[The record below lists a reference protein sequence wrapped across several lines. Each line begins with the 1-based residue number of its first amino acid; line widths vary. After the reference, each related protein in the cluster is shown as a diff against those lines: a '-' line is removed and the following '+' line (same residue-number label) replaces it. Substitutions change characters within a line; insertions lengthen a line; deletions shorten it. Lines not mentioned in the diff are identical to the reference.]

1 MTGLT
6 TSEVEERRAR
16 GEGET
21 GARSV
26 TKSTGAIL
34 RENICTLFNAL
45 NFAIAIL
52 LFAVGAYSN
61 MLFIAIIILNIVIG
75 IVQEF
80 KAKKL
85 VDELTILNQPH
96 AVVLRDGKE
105 TTIEA
110 GDIVKDDVMVLDSG
124 KQICNDAV
132 VIDGRLEVNESLLT
146 GESDSI
152 DKTAGSELYSGSSV
166 ISGRAYARVT
176 HVGDENYTN
185 SLINE
190 VRQEKRVHSE
200 LLDSMRKVTRFTSF
214 LIIPLG
220 VLLFVEA
227 MFLRHSGTYD
237 AEVSS
242 AAALLGMLPKGLVLL
257 ISVSLATGVI
267 RLAKAKILVQNIYS
281 LETLAHVDVLCL
293 DKTGT
298 LTDGNMSVDRIVP
311 LGERGAAEDSDALL
325 RAYLDASEDN
335 NVTIAALRAHFGAD
349 GSTAD
354 AEQPAA
360 PAGDG
365 RFAAQAIIPFSS
377 KRKWGA
383 ITMRAAAGAADAP
396 RHAQEGESAAA
407 TGTVFLGAPER
418 ILGANLPDEAA
429 ALMGQG
435 LRLIAVGYLPGAWTD
450 EERLPDALQPMF
462 LIALRDNIRPRAKE
476 TLAYFRDQG
485 VDVKVISGDHPDT
498 VAAVARQAGLEHW
511 RDVIDMTS
519 VPADAPDS
527 TFDDVAGRY
536 TVFSRVTPKQKRQLV
551 HAMQRA
557 GHQVALTG
565 DGVNDL
571 LALRVG
577 RRAPDLAGRAAR
589 LRFHLPAA
597 GGAGGPQGRQQR
609 DPHGRRVLHQDDLL
623 GAGVVLLSG
632 FERPVPVHSDPDH
645 ACRRLHRGVA
655 VVPDDIRI
663 GHATHPRPVPA
674 HCARQGSAVRDR
686 RHRHDHR
693 IQPHRSVRRDAEP
706 HGHVRAADHRVDGRR
721 DQELRTVH
729 EDPRVRLRDDG
740 AGRPVRAA
748 HPAAPVRG
756 GRDDRPDVGMVRG
769 GVRGDDGRHRRD
781 HRGAAGMAAVTA
793 LTGERF
799 PVMPAGVR
807 PGAIRTFMF
816 DAFRAGHMCFP

>member
-26 TKSTGAIL
+26 T
-34 RENICTLFNAL
+34 
-45 NFAIAIL
+45 
-52 LFAVGAYSN
+52 
-61 MLFIAIIILNIVIG
+61 
-75 IVQEF
+75 

-237 AEVSS
+237 AVVSS

-365 RFAAQAIIPFSS
+365 RFAAHD
-377 KRKWGA
+377 KE
-383 ITMRAAAGAADAP
+383 RAHAERDDEHADAEEVIEKTDGALQNAEFADVLLLLRVCIP
-396 RHAQEGESAAA
+396 HALLHPAEH
-407 TGTVFLGAPER
+407 
-418 ILGANLPDEAA
+418 
-429 ALMGQG
+429 
-435 LRLIAVGYLPGAWTD
+435 AVGLK
-450 EERLPDALQPMF
+450 QHV
-462 LIALRDNIRPRAKE
+462 
-476 TLAYFRDQG
+476 LA
-485 VDVKVISGDHPDT
+485 
-498 VAAVARQAGLEHW
+498 
-511 RDVIDMTS
+511 
-519 VPADAPDS
+519 
-527 TFDDVAGRY
+527 
-536 TVFSRVTPKQKRQLV
+536 QK
-551 HAMQRA
+551 
-557 GHQVALTG
+557 
-565 DGVNDL
+565 L
-571 LALRVG
+571 L
-577 RRAPDLAGRAAR
+577 
-589 LRFHLPAA
+589 
-597 GGAGGPQGRQQR
+597 
-609 DPHGRRVLHQDDLL
+609 
-623 GAGVVLLSG
+623 
-632 FERPVPVHSDPDH
+632 
-645 ACRRLHRGVA
+645 
-655 VVPDDIRI
+655 
-663 GHATHPRPVPA
+663 
-674 HCARQGSAVRDR
+674 
-686 RHRHDHR
+686 
-693 IQPHRSVRRDAEP
+693 
-706 HGHVRAADHRVDGRR
+706 
-721 DQELRTVH
+721 
-729 EDPRVRLRDDG
+729 
-740 AGRPVRAA
+740 
-748 HPAAPVRG
+748 
-756 GRDDRPDVGMVRG
+756 
-769 GVRGDDGRHRRD
+769 
-781 HRGAAGMAAVTA
+781 
-793 LTGERF
+793 
-799 PVMPAGVR
+799 
-807 PGAIRTFMF
+807 
-816 DAFRAGHMCFP
+816 

>member
-124 KQICNDAV
+124 KQICNDAW
-132 VIDGRLEVNESLLT
+132 S
-146 GESDSI
+146 S
-152 DKTAGSELYSGSSV
+152 TASGSQRIAADRRKRLHRQDRRQRAV
-166 ISGRAYARVT
+166 FRQFGDFGRAYARVT

-237 AEVSS
+237 AVVSS

-354 AEQPAA
+354 AGSPRARRRR
-360 PAGDG
+360 PFRRAGHHPVLVEAQMG
-365 RFAAQAIIPFSS
+365 RHHDARSGWCG
-377 KRKWGA
+377 R
-383 ITMRAAAGAADAP
+383 RASPRAGGRVGRGGDRNRVP
-396 RHAQEGESAAA
+396 GR
-407 TGTVFLGAPER
+407 PER

-476 TLAYFRDQG
+476 TLAYFRDQ
-485 VDVKVISGDHPDT
+485 
-498 VAAVARQAGLEHW
+498 A
-511 RDVIDMTS
+511 
-519 VPADAPDS
+519 S
-527 TFDDVAGRY
+527 T
-536 TVFSRVTPKQKRQLV
+536 
-551 HAMQRA
+551 
-557 GHQVALTG
+557 
-565 DGVNDL
+565 
-571 LALRVG
+571 
-577 RRAPDLAGRAAR
+577 
-589 LRFHLPAA
+589 
-597 GGAGGPQGRQQR
+597 
-609 DPHGRRVLHQDDLL
+609 
-623 GAGVVLLSG
+623 
-632 FERPVPVHSDPDH
+632 
-645 ACRRLHRGVA
+645 
-655 VVPDDIRI
+655 
-663 GHATHPRPVPA
+663 
-674 HCARQGSAVRDR
+674 
-686 RHRHDHR
+686 
-693 IQPHRSVRRDAEP
+693 
-706 HGHVRAADHRVDGRR
+706 
-721 DQELRTVH
+721 
-729 EDPRVRLRDDG
+729 
-740 AGRPVRAA
+740 
-748 HPAAPVRG
+748 
-756 GRDDRPDVGMVRG
+756 
-769 GVRGDDGRHRRD
+769 
-781 HRGAAGMAAVTA
+781 
-793 LTGERF
+793 
-799 PVMPAGVR
+799 
-807 PGAIRTFMF
+807 
-816 DAFRAGHMCFP
+816 

>member
-237 AEVSS
+237 AVVSS

-325 RAYLDASEDN
+325 RAYLDATVEEAKK
-335 NVTIAALRAHFGAD
+335 TGFATTMFGRKRHIP
-349 GSTAD
+349 
-354 AEQPAA
+354 ELH
-360 PAGDG
+360 AGN
-365 RFAAQAIIPFSS
+365 
-377 KRKWGA
+377 
-383 ITMRAAAGAADAP
+383 
-396 RHAQEGESAAA
+396 
-407 TGTVFLGAPER
+407 
-418 ILGANLPDEAA
+418 ANLR
-429 ALMGQG
+429 GFG
-435 LRLIAVGYLPGAWTD
+435 
-450 EERLPDALQPMF
+450 ERTAMNHPM
-462 LIALRDNIRPRAKE
+462 
-476 TLAYFRDQG
+476 
-485 VDVKVISGDHPDT
+485 
-498 VAAVARQAGLEHW
+498 
-511 RDVIDMTS
+511 
-519 VPADAPDS
+519 
-527 TFDDVAGRY
+527 
-536 TVFSRVTPKQKRQLV
+536 
-551 HAMQRA
+551 
-557 GHQVALTG
+557 
-565 DGVNDL
+565 
-571 LALRVG
+571 
-577 RRAPDLAGRAAR
+577 
-589 LRFHLPAA
+589 
-597 GGAGGPQGRQQR
+597 
-609 DPHGRRVLHQDDLL
+609 
-623 GAGVVLLSG
+623 
-632 FERPVPVHSDPDH
+632 
-645 ACRRLHRGVA
+645 
-655 VVPDDIRI
+655 
-663 GHATHPRPVPA
+663 
-674 HCARQGSAVRDR
+674 QGSA
-686 RHRHDHR
+686 
-693 IQPHRSVRRDAEP
+693 
-706 HGHVRAADHRVDGRR
+706 ADIIKLAMIEVSR
-721 DQELRTVH
+721 
-729 EDPRVRLRDDG
+729 RLREEG
-740 AGRPVRAA
+740 FAA
-748 HPAAPVRG
+748 KLLIQVHDELDFSVPRSEVEALSA
-756 GRDDRPDVGMVRG
+756 MVREVME
-769 GVRGDDGRHRRD
+769 GVVELKVPLIADVSNAPTWAEAH
-781 HRGAAGMAAVTA
+781 
-793 LTGERF
+793 
-799 PVMPAGVR
+799 
-807 PGAIRTFMF
+807 
-816 DAFRAGHMCFP
+816 

>member
-237 AEVSS
+237 AVVSS

-349 GSTAD
+349 DSTAD
-354 AEQPAA
+354 AGQPAA

-396 RHAQEGESAAA
+396 RHAQEGESAATA

-498 VAAVARQAGLEHW
+498 VAAVARQAGLERW

-527 TFDDVAGRY
+527 TFNDVAGRY

-551 HAMQRA
+551 QAMQRA
-557 GHQVALTG
+557 GHQVAMTG

-571 LALRVG
+571 LALREADCSIAIASG
-577 RRAPDLAGRAAR
+577 SDAAR
-589 LRFHLPAA
+589 
-597 GGAGGPQGRQQR
+597 QISQ
-609 DPHGRRVLHQDDLL
+609 
-623 GAGVVLLSG
+623 VVLLD
-632 FERPVPVHSDPDH
+632 SDFTYLPQ
-645 ACRRLHRGVA
+645 
-655 VVPDDIRI
+655 VVL
-663 GHATHPRPVPA
+663 
-674 HCARQGSAVRDR
+674 
-686 RHRHDHR
+686 
-693 IQPHRSVRRDAEP
+693 E
-706 HGHVRAADHRVDGRR
+706 GRKVVNNVT
-721 DQELRTVH
+721 RT
-729 EDPRVRLRDDG
+729 
-740 AGRPVRAA
+740 
-748 HPAAPVRG
+748 
-756 GRDDRPDVGMVRG
+756 
-769 GVRGDDGRHRRD
+769 
-781 HRGAAGMAAVTA
+781 AAVFFIKT
-793 LTGERF
+793 
-799 PVMPAGVR
+799 
-807 PGAIRTFMF
+807 IY
-816 DAFRAGHMCFP
+816 

>member
-227 MFLRHSGTYD
+227 MFLRRSGTYD
-237 AEVSS
+237 AVVSS

-298 LTDGNMSVDRIVP
+298 LTVKQPQVTRVEMLPGAGTHLNEDHVLMMAGVVETYSVHILAKGIAKAGTEALSRLHRRFEEGQRLCPQPDADWPGHGRDYPVVKHIDEDAGKGISGEVNGHKVRVGRLSFAASSEDGFLPVERIVP
-311 LGERGAAEDSDALL
+311 GRATTDGDRRSGKQGEGRLADEIRTRFGMLAPDEMASYVSVDGHLIARIVLRDVPRANAKSALASLRGLGVAKLSMLTGDKRSSAAII
-325 RAYLDASEDN
+325 ASE
-335 NVTIAALRAHFGAD
+335 
-349 GSTAD
+349 
-354 AEQPAA
+354 
-360 PAGDG
+360 
-365 RFAAQAIIPFSS
+365 
-377 KRKWGA
+377 
-383 ITMRAAAGAADAP
+383 
-396 RHAQEGESAAA
+396 
-407 TGTVFLGAPER
+407 
-418 ILGANLPDEAA
+418 
-429 ALMGQG
+429 
-435 LRLIAVGYLPGAWTD
+435 VG
-450 EERLPDALQPMF
+450 
-462 LIALRDNIRPRAKE
+462 I
-476 TLAYFRDQG
+476 
-485 VDVKVISGDHPDT
+485 
-498 VAAVARQAGLEHW
+498 
-511 RDVIDMTS
+511 
-519 VPADAPDS
+519 
-527 TFDDVAGRY
+527 DDVHAELFPEDKV
-536 TVFSRVTPKQKRQLV
+536 TAVTTATVTPSRGV
-551 HAMQRA
+551 TMM
-557 GHQVALTG
+557 VG
-565 DGVNDL
+565 DGVNDAPVL
-571 LALRVG
+571 AAADIGMAMTDGTSTAASESAQVVIMNDDIAAVPRAIAIARRTKRVMLQAVLAGLAL
-577 RRAPDLAGRAAR
+577 AL
-589 LRFHLPAA
+589 
-597 GGAGGPQGRQQR
+597 
-609 DPHGRRVLHQDDLL
+609 
-623 GAGVVLLSG
+623 
-632 FERPVPVHSDPDH
+632 
-645 ACRRLHRGVA
+645 
-655 VVPDDIRI
+655 I
-663 GHATHPRPVPA
+663 
-674 HCARQGSAVRDR
+674 
-686 RHRHDHR
+686 
-693 IQPHRSVRRDAEP
+693 
-706 HGHVRAADHRVDGRR
+706 
-721 DQELRTVH
+721 
-729 EDPRVRLRDDG
+729 
-740 AGRPVRAA
+740 
-748 HPAAPVRG
+748 
-756 GRDDRPDVGMVRG
+756 GMVAAAFNLIP
-769 GVRGDDGRHRRD
+769 VVV
-781 HRGAAGMAAVTA
+781 GAFLQEAIDVVSILWALTA
-793 LTGERF
+793 LLDR
-799 PVMPAGVR
+799 
-807 PGAIRTFMF
+807 
-816 DAFRAGHMCFP
+816 D

>member
-237 AEVSS
+237 AVVSS

-354 AEQPAA
+354 AGQPAA

-396 RHAQEGESAAA
+396 RHAQEGESAAAA

-498 VAAVARQAGLEHW
+498 VAAVARQAGLERW

-527 TFDDVAGRY
+527 TFNDVAGRY

-551 HAMQRA
+551 QAMQRA
-557 GHQVALTG
+557 GHQVAMTG

-571 LALRVG
+571 LALREADCSIAIASG
-577 RRAPDLAGRAAR
+577 SDAAR
-589 LRFHLPAA
+589 
-597 GGAGGPQGRQQR
+597 QISQ
-609 DPHGRRVLHQDDLL
+609 
-623 GAGVVLLSG
+623 VVLLDSDFTYLPQVVLEG
-632 FERPVPVHSDPDH
+632 RKVVNNVTRTAAVFFIKTIYSVLVSFFCLALNVPFPFIPIQITLVDACIEAWPSFLTIFESDT
-645 ACRRLHRGVA
+645 RRIRGRFLPTALGKAAPFAIAVTGMIIAFSLIAPFGETQNRTVMFALLVAASMVA
-655 VVPDDIRI
+655 VIKSCVPFTKIRVFVCVTMVLGAPFALLI
-663 GHATHPRPVPA
+663 LPHLFEVVAMTGPMWAWF
-674 HCARQGSAVRDR
+674 AVAF
-686 RHRHDHR
+686 
-693 IQPHRSVRRDAEP
+693 V
-706 HGHVRAADHRVDGRR
+706 VM
-721 DQELRTVH
+721 T
-729 EDPRVRLRDDG
+729 
-740 AGRPVRAA
+740 
-748 HPAAPVRG
+748 
-756 GRDDRPDVGMVRG
+756 
-769 GVRGDDGRHRRD
+769 
-781 HRGAAGMAAVTA
+781 AVTA
-793 LTGERF
+793 
-799 PVMPAGVR
+799 
-807 PGAIRTFMF
+807 AII
-816 DAFRAGHMCFP
+816 AAQRAWLRSRR

>member
-237 AEVSS
+237 AVVSS

-257 ISVSLATGVI
+257 ISVSLAPGVLH
-267 RLAKAKILVQNIYS
+267 RRCRAA
-281 LETLAHVDVLCL
+281 
-293 DKTGT
+293 
-298 LTDGNMSVDRIVP
+298 
-311 LGERGAAEDSDALL
+311 RGA
-325 RAYLDASEDN
+325 R
-335 NVTIAALRAHFGAD
+335 R
-349 GSTAD
+349 
-354 AEQPAA
+354 
-360 PAGDG
+360 
-365 RFAAQAIIPFSS
+365 RRPF
-377 KRKWGA
+377 R
-383 ITMRAAAGAADAP
+383 
-396 RHAQEGESAAA
+396 
-407 TGTVFLGAPER
+407 
-418 ILGANLPDEAA
+418 
-429 ALMGQG
+429 
-435 LRLIAVGYLPGAWTD
+435 
-450 EERLPDALQPMF
+450 
-462 LIALRDNIRPRAKE
+462 
-476 TLAYFRDQG
+476 
-485 VDVKVISGDHPDT
+485 
-498 VAAVARQAGLEHW
+498 
-511 RDVIDMTS
+511 
-519 VPADAPDS
+519 
-527 TFDDVAGRY
+527 
-536 TVFSRVTPKQKRQLV
+536 
-551 HAMQRA
+551 RA
-557 GHQVALTG
+557 GHHPVLVEAQMGRHHDARSG
-565 DGVNDL
+565 WC
-571 LALRVG
+571 G
-577 RRAPDLAGRAAR
+577 RRASPR
-589 LRFHLPAA
+589 A
-597 GGAGGPQGRQQR
+597 GGRVGGGDRN
-609 DPHGRRVLHQDDLL
+609 RVP
-623 GAGVVLLSG
+623 G
-632 FERPVPVHSDPDH
+632 
-645 ACRRLHRGVA
+645 
-655 VVPDDIRI
+655 
-663 GHATHPRPVPA
+663 
-674 HCARQGSAVRDR
+674 
-686 RHRHDHR
+686 
-693 IQPHRSVRRDAEP
+693 
-706 HGHVRAADHRVDGRR
+706 
-721 DQELRTVH
+721 
-729 EDPRVRLRDDG
+729 
-740 AGRPVRAA
+740 
-748 HPAAPVRG
+748 
-756 GRDDRPDVGMVRG
+756 
-769 GVRGDDGRHRRD
+769 
-781 HRGAAGMAAVTA
+781 
-793 LTGERF
+793 
-799 PVMPAGVR
+799 R
-807 PGAIRTFMF
+807 PGAHPWREP
-816 DAFRAGHMCFP
+816 AR

>member
-237 AEVSS
+237 AVVSS

-298 LTDGNMSVDRIVP
+298 LTDGNMSVRPDRAARRARCR
-311 LGERGAAEDSDALL
+311 RGF
-325 RAYLDASEDN
+325 R
-335 NVTIAALRAHFGAD
+335 
-349 GSTAD
+349 
-354 AEQPAA
+354 
-360 PAGDG
+360 
-365 RFAAQAIIPFSS
+365 
-377 KRKWGA
+377 
-383 ITMRAAAGAADAP
+383 RAAA
-396 RHAQEGESAAA
+396 R
-407 TGTVFLGAPER
+407 
-418 ILGANLPDEAA
+418 
-429 ALMGQG
+429 
-435 LRLIAVGYLPGAWTD
+435 LPG
-450 EERLPDALQPMF
+450 
-462 LIALRDNIRPRAKE
+462 
-476 TLAYFRDQG
+476 
-485 VDVKVISGDHPDT
+485 
-498 VAAVARQAGLEHW
+498 RQRG
-511 RDVIDMTS
+511 
-519 VPADAPDS
+519 
-527 TFDDVAGRY
+527 
-536 TVFSRVTPKQKRQLV
+536 
-551 HAMQRA
+551 
-557 GHQVALTG
+557 
-565 DGVNDL
+565 
-571 LALRVG
+571 
-577 RRAPDLAGRAAR
+577 
-589 LRFHLPAA
+589 
-597 GGAGGPQGRQQR
+597 QQ
-609 DPHGRRVLHQDDLL
+609 
-623 GAGVVLLSG
+623 
-632 FERPVPVHSDPDH
+632 
-645 ACRRLHRGVA
+645 
-655 VVPDDIRI
+655 
-663 GHATHPRPVPA
+663 
-674 HCARQGSAVRDR
+674 
-686 RHRHDHR
+686 
-693 IQPHRSVRRDAEP
+693 
-706 HGHVRAADHRVDGRR
+706 
-721 DQELRTVH
+721 
-729 EDPRVRLRDDG
+729 
-740 AGRPVRAA
+740 
-748 HPAAPVRG
+748 
-756 GRDDRPDVGMVRG
+756 
-769 GVRGDDGRHRRD
+769 RD
-781 HRGAAGMAAVTA
+781 HRGAARPIPVPTAPPPMPGSPRRPPATAVSPRRPSSRSRRSA
-793 LTGERF
+793 NGAPSRCAQRL
-799 PVMPAGVR
+799 VR
-807 PGAIRTFMF
+807 
-816 DAFRAGHMCFP
+816 

>member
-237 AEVSS
+237 AVVSS
-242 AAALLGMLPKGLVLL
+242 AAALLGMLISMIGMDPLSGNLRMTFDSPDL
-257 ISVSLATGVI
+257 INGVSLVPALVGLYALSQVLVTIEDVFMGRKLSTAEISRKGISLPDLWANRAALIRGSLFGTFIGIVPATGSGT
-267 RLAKAKILVQNIYS
+267 ASFAAYS
-281 LETLAHVDVLCL
+281 ETKRHSKHPELFG
-293 DKTGT
+293 KGT
-298 LTDGNMSVDRIVP
+298 LEG
-311 LGERGAAEDSDALL
+311 
-325 RAYLDASEDN
+325 
-335 NVTIAALRAHFGAD
+335 IAATESANNAVTGGALIPLLTLGVPGDVVTAIMLGALMIQGMTPGPLLFQEQGTLVYSIFIALFVSNVFMLLLGYYAVRLFAKVVLIPGGILMPLVTTLCVVGGYALNNSNFDLAVMAGFGLLGYIMTKARFPLAPLLLAMILSGIIETNFRRALSISNQDF
-349 GSTAD
+349 SVFFTR
-354 AEQPAA
+354 PVCAA
-360 PAGDG
+360 
-365 RFAAQAIIPFSS
+365 FLAISLFILFNLLW
-377 KRKWGA
+377 KEWKKY
-383 ITMRAAAGAADAP
+383 RAA
-396 RHAQEGESAAA
+396 SAA
-407 TGTVFLGAPER
+407 
-418 ILGANLPDEAA
+418 
-429 ALMGQG
+429 
-435 LRLIAVGYLPGAWTD
+435 
-450 EERLPDALQPMF
+450 
-462 LIALRDNIRPRAKE
+462 
-476 TLAYFRDQG
+476 
-485 VDVKVISGDHPDT
+485 
-498 VAAVARQAGLEHW
+498 
-511 RDVIDMTS
+511 
-519 VPADAPDS
+519 
-527 TFDDVAGRY
+527 
-536 TVFSRVTPKQKRQLV
+536 
-551 HAMQRA
+551 
-557 GHQVALTG
+557 
-565 DGVNDL
+565 
-571 LALRVG
+571 
-577 RRAPDLAGRAAR
+577 
-589 LRFHLPAA
+589 
-597 GGAGGPQGRQQR
+597 
-609 DPHGRRVLHQDDLL
+609 
-623 GAGVVLLSG
+623 
-632 FERPVPVHSDPDH
+632 
-645 ACRRLHRGVA
+645 
-655 VVPDDIRI
+655 
-663 GHATHPRPVPA
+663 
-674 HCARQGSAVRDR
+674 
-686 RHRHDHR
+686 
-693 IQPHRSVRRDAEP
+693 
-706 HGHVRAADHRVDGRR
+706 
-721 DQELRTVH
+721 
-729 EDPRVRLRDDG
+729 
-740 AGRPVRAA
+740 
-748 HPAAPVRG
+748 
-756 GRDDRPDVGMVRG
+756 
-769 GVRGDDGRHRRD
+769 
-781 HRGAAGMAAVTA
+781 
-793 LTGERF
+793 
-799 PVMPAGVR
+799 
-807 PGAIRTFMF
+807 
-816 DAFRAGHMCFP
+816 